1 MSGPND
7 SPVTELKG
15 VGPQLAEKLARLGIH
30 SVVDVL
36 FHLPLRYQ
44 NRTRVSPIGSLQA
57 GREALVRGQIELS
70 GTRFGRRRSLVTII
84 SDDTGQLTMRQFH
97 FSTNQQ
103 RGLQRGNWIQ
113 CYGEVR
119 AGPAGLEMVHP
130 EYRLLSAPTAG
141 QTEDAL
147 TPVYPSTEG
156 LGQRKWRDLTSQALV
171 MCGQDIPELLPDTF
185 ASLWPGISLAA
196 ALALLHRPPPET
208 DVVALQAGKHPAQAR
223 LVFEE
228 LLAHHLAVRQRRQQR
243 EALTAPQTPPSTRLW
258 PQLRTQLG
266 FDLTAAQQRVIDE
279 VLDDMGRARPAL
291 RLLQGDVGSGK
302 TVVAAAAVLSA
313 IEAGQ
318 QAVIMAPTELL
329 AEQHLGSFQQWLAV
343 VELEPVWL
351 TGRLGARERQ
361 EVCARLASGEAS
373 VAIGTHALFQDEVH
387 YADLGLVVVDEQHR
401 FGVAQRL
408 ALRDKG
414 RAAGQAPHQLVMSA
428 TPIPRSLTM
437 VMYADMDVSV
447 IDQMPPGR
455 QPVETVVLPNS
466 RRDDVQARIQEA
478 CARGRRAYWV
488 CPLVEDSDLLQAQA
502 ATSRAEALRADLPNL
517 AIALLHGRIP
527 SAEKD
532 AVMADFRAGRIDLL
546 VATTVIEVGVDVPEA
561 TLMVIENAE
570 RLGLAQL
577 HQLRGRV
584 GRGGQQSVCVLMYQ
598 PPLGTSARQRLA
610 TLRQTTDGFAIAN
623 KDLELRGPG
632 ELLGTRQSGLP
643 QLRVAD
649 IARDRALLPSVQT
662 AADTL
667 LAAHPEAVAPLLD
680 RWLGTG
686 LQFSDA

>member
-171 MCGQDIPELLPDTF
+171 MCGQGIPELLPDTF
-185 ASLWPGISLAA
+185 AAPRPGISLAA

-208 DVVALQAGKHPAQAR
+208 DMVALQAGKHPAQAR

-258 PQLRTQLG
+258 PQLRT
-266 FDLTAAQQRVIDE
+266 
-279 VLDDMGRARPAL
+279 
-291 RLLQGDVGSGK
+291 
-302 TVVAAAAVLSA
+302 
-313 IEAGQ
+313 
-318 QAVIMAPTELL
+318 
-329 AEQHLGSFQQWLAV
+329 
-343 VELEPVWL
+343 
-351 TGRLGARERQ
+351 
-361 EVCARLASGEAS
+361 
-373 VAIGTHALFQDEVH
+373 
-387 YADLGLVVVDEQHR
+387 
-401 FGVAQRL
+401 
-408 ALRDKG
+408 
-414 RAAGQAPHQLVMSA
+414 
-428 TPIPRSLTM
+428 
-437 VMYADMDVSV
+437 
-447 IDQMPPGR
+447 
-455 QPVETVVLPNS
+455 
-466 RRDDVQARIQEA
+466 
-478 CARGRRAYWV
+478 
-488 CPLVEDSDLLQAQA
+488 
-502 ATSRAEALRADLPNL
+502 
-517 AIALLHGRIP
+517 
-527 SAEKD
+527 
-532 AVMADFRAGRIDLL
+532 
-546 VATTVIEVGVDVPEA
+546 
-561 TLMVIENAE
+561 
-570 RLGLAQL
+570 
-577 HQLRGRV
+577 
-584 GRGGQQSVCVLMYQ
+584 
-598 PPLGTSARQRLA
+598 
-610 TLRQTTDGFAIAN
+610 
-623 KDLELRGPG
+623 
-632 ELLGTRQSGLP
+632 
-643 QLRVAD
+643 
-649 IARDRALLPSVQT
+649 
-662 AADTL
+662 
-667 LAAHPEAVAPLLD
+667 
-680 RWLGTG
+680 
-686 LQFSDA
+686 